1 MNAHCVSVKAEKM
14 PIDIFAVFRYN
25 RDRNRYGQKGEGRM
39 ERLIFHIDVN
49 SAFLSWEAVR
59 RLQAGDK
66 QDLRLFP
73 SAIGGDREKRTGVIL
88 AKSIPAKAYGVQTGE
103 PIAQALRKCPT
114 LILAKPDFALYEK
127 SSRAFLAICRKYAPV
142 VEQYSIDECFLDMS
156 GTSMLYPDPIAIAH
170 RIKDEIRDTLGFT
183 VNVGIGSNKLLAK
196 MASDFEKPD
205 RVHTLFAEEI
215 REKMHPLPVRDL
227 FTVGASTAQRLER
240 AFIRTIG
247 ELAATDEQTLKA
259 LLGNKQ
265 GEHLHRYANGIDPSP
280 VQAEHEEAKG
290 YSISTTLPTDLTD
303 WEEGNR
309 LLLALS
315 DSVASRMRA
324 DRASAYCISVTIRTN
339 HFKDSSHQRKLTA
352 PTDIT
357 DEIFSVARALFAEL
371 WDGHTPLRL
380 LGVALGEIRREGEEV
395 QLSLFSEDEGKE
407 KARRVDRAVDEIR
420 NRFGYHTIGRASCG
434 SGDGVGKKHRAKLEA
449 ERKK

>member
-1 MNAHCVSVKAEKM
+1 
-14 PIDIFAVFRYN
+14 
-25 RDRNRYGQKGEGRM
+25 M

-59 RLQAGDK
+59 RLKAGDK
-66 QDLRLFP
+66 QDLRLLP

-114 LILAKPDFALYEK
+114 LILAKPNFALYEK
-127 SSRAFLAICRKYAPV
+127 SSKAFLAICRKYAPV

-205 RVHTLFAEEI
+205 RVHTLFSEEI
-215 REKMHPLPVRDL
+215 AEKMHPLDVGAL
-227 FTVGASTAQRLER
+227 FTVGSSTAEKLRR
-240 AFIRTIG
+240 SYIRTIG
-247 ELAATDEQTLKA
+247 ELAGTDPLELQK

-265 GEHLHRYANGIDPSP
+265 GTHLHQYANGIDDSP
-280 VQAEHEEAKG
+280 VRAEAEDAKG
-290 YSISTTLPTDLTD
+290 YSISTTLPQDLTD
-303 WEEGNR
+303 WEQGNR
-309 LLLALS
+309 VLLALT

-324 DRASAYCISVTIRTN
+324 DRARAFCISVTVRSN
-339 HFKDSSHQRKLTA
+339 QFRDRSHQRKLST

-357 DEIFSVARALFAEL
+357 DEIYDVVRGLFSEL
-371 WDGHTPLRL
+371 WDGRTPLRL
-380 LGVALGEIRREGEEV
+380 LGVSLSEVCREGEEI
-395 QLSLFSEDEGKE
+395 QLSFFGDDAEKE
-407 KARRVDRAVDEIR
+407 RARRVDRTVDEIR
-420 NRFGYHTIGRASCG
+420 SRFGYNTIKRGASFD
-434 SGDGVGKKHRAKLEA
+434 SGENGGV
-449 ERKK
+449 

>member
-1 MNAHCVSVKAEKM
+1 MAER
-14 PIDIFAVFRYN
+14 I
-25 RDRNRYGQKGEGRM
+25 
-39 ERLIFHIDVN
+39 IFHIDVN
-49 SAFLSWEAVR
+49 SAFLSWEAVE
-59 RLQAGDK
+59 RLKEGERI
-66 QDLRLFP
+66 DLRTIP
-73 SAIGGDREKRTGVIL
+73 SAVGGDMATRHGVVV
-88 AKSIPAKAYGVQTGE
+88 AKSIPAKKYNIVTGE
-103 PIAQALRKCPT
+103 PVINAMRKCPN
-114 LILAKPDFALYEK
+114 LIVVSPRHDVYKRYSK
-127 SSRAFLAICRKYAPV
+127 AFMDILREYSDI
-142 VEQYSIDECFLDMS
+142 VEQYSIDEAFVDMT
-156 GTSMLYPDPIAIAH
+156 GTRRLFGEPLEAAQKISNQ
-170 RIKDEIRDTLGFT
+170 IKTELGFT
-183 VNVGIGSNKLLAK
+183 VNIGISTNKLLAK

-215 REKMHPLPVRDL
+215 REKLHPLPVRDL
-227 FTVGASTAQRLER
+227 FTVGSSTAERLER

-265 GEHLHRYANGIDPSP
+265 GEHLHRYANGIDHSP
-280 VQAEHEEAKG
+280 VQAEPEEAKG

-309 LLLALS
+309 LLLSLS

-324 DRASAYCISVTIRTN
+324 DRASAYCVSVTIRTN
-339 HFKDSSHQRKLTA
+339 HFKDSSHQRKLTS

-357 DEIFSVARALFAEL
+357 DEIFSVARSLFAEL
-371 WDGHTPLRL
+371 WDGRTPLRL

-407 KARRVDRAVDEIR
+407 KARRVDRTVDEIR
-420 NRFGYHTIGRASCG
+420 NRFGYHTIGRASSWG

>member
-1 MNAHCVSVKAEKM
+1 
-14 PIDIFAVFRYN
+14 
-25 RDRNRYGQKGEGRM
+25 M

-59 RLQAGDK
+59 RLQEGDK
-66 QDLRLFP
+66 QDLRLLP

-205 RVHTLFAEEI
+205 RVHTLFLEEV
-215 REKMHPLPVRDL
+215 EAKMHPLDVGTL
-227 FTVGASTAQRLER
+227 FTVGASTAEKLRR
-240 AFIRTIG
+240 SYIRTIG
-247 ELAATDEQTLKA
+247 DLAKTDPIELQN

-265 GEHLHRYANGIDPSP
+265 GTHLHRYANGIDDAP
-280 VQAEHEEAKG
+280 VQAEAEDAKG
-290 YSISTTLPTDLTD
+290 YSISTTLPQDLTD

-309 LLLALS
+309 VLLALT

-324 DRASAYCISVTIRTN
+324 DRAKAYCIAVTVRSN
-339 HFKDSSHQRKLTA
+339 QFKDRSHQRKLST

-357 DEIFSVARALFAEL
+357 DEIYTIVKSLFSEL
-371 WDGHTPLRL
+371 WDGRTPLRL
-380 LGVALGEIRREGEEV
+380 LGVALTEVCREGEEM
-395 QLSLFSEDEGKE
+395 QLSFFSEDEGKE
-407 KARRVDRAVDEIR
+407 KARRVDRAVDAIR
-420 NRFGYHTIGRASCG
+420 NRFGYNTIKRGASCDP
-434 SGDGVGKKHRAKLEA
+434 SERIGKKSQTKQ
-449 ERKK
+449 K

>member
-1 MNAHCVSVKAEKM
+1 
-14 PIDIFAVFRYN
+14 
-25 RDRNRYGQKGEGRM
+25 M

-66 QDLRLFP
+66 QDLRLLP

-205 RVHTLFAEEI
+205 RVHTLFLEEV
-215 REKMHPLPVRDL
+215 EAKMHPLDVGTL
-227 FTVGASTAQRLER
+227 FTVGASTAEKLRR
-240 AFIRTIG
+240 SYIRTIG
-247 ELAATDEQTLKA
+247 DLAKTDPNELQN

-265 GEHLHRYANGIDPSP
+265 GTHLHRYANGIDDSP
-280 VQAEHEEAKG
+280 VQAEAEDAKG
-290 YSISTTLPTDLTD
+290 YSISTTLPQDLTD

-309 LLLALS
+309 VLLALT

-324 DRASAYCISVTIRTN
+324 DRAKAYCIAVTVRSN
-339 HFKDSSHQRKLTA
+339 QFKDRSHQRKLST

-357 DEIFSVARALFAEL
+357 DEIYAIVKNLFSEL
-371 WDGHTPLRL
+371 WDGRTPLRL
-380 LGVALGEIRREGEEV
+380 LGVALTEVCREGEEM
-395 QLSLFSEDEGKE
+395 QLSFFSEDEGKE
-407 KARRVDRAVDEIR
+407 KARRVDRAVDAIR
-420 NRFGYHTIGRASCG
+420 NRFGYNTIKRGASCDP
-434 SGDGVGKKHRAKLEA
+434 SERIGKKSQTKQ
-449 ERKK
+449 K

>member
-1 MNAHCVSVKAEKM
+1 M

-66 QDLRLFP
+66 QDLRLLP

-205 RVHTLFAEEI
+205 RVHTLFSEEI
-215 REKMHPLPVRDL
+215 AEKLHPLPVRDL
-227 FTVGASTAQRLER
+227 FTVGASTAEKLER
-240 AFIRTIG
+240 SFIRTVG
-247 ELAATDEQTLKA
+247 ELAGTD
-259 LLGNKQ
+259 LLYLQSILGKKQ
-265 GEHLHRYANGIDPSP
+265 GEHLHRYANGIDESP
-280 VQAEHEEAKG
+280 VQAEAEEAKG
-290 YSISTTLPTDLTD
+290 YSVSTTLPQDLTD
-303 WEEGNR
+303 REAGNR
-309 LLLALS
+309 ILLSLC
-315 DSVASRMRA
+315 DSVATRMRA
-324 DRASAYCISVTIRTN
+324 DRARVYCVSVTVRTN
-339 HFKDSSHQRKLTA
+339 QFRDSSHQRKLTS

-357 DEIFSVARALFAEL
+357 DEIFAVARALFAEL
-371 WDGHTPLRL
+371 WDGKTPLRL
-380 LGVALGEIRREGEEV
+380 LGVALSEVCREGEEL
-395 QLSLFSEDEGKE
+395 QLSFFSEDESKE
-407 KARRVDRAVDEIR
+407 KARRVDRTVDEIR
-420 NRFGYHTIGRASCG
+420 SRFGYDTIKRGSSCNSQEG
-434 SGDGVGKKHRAKLEA
+434 IGKKHRAHLEA

>member
-1 MNAHCVSVKAEKM
+1 
-14 PIDIFAVFRYN
+14 
-25 RDRNRYGQKGEGRM
+25 M

-66 QDLRLFP
+66 QDLRLLP

-127 SSRAFLAICRKYAPV
+127 SSKAFLSICRKYAPV

-205 RVHTLFAEEI
+205 RVHTLYSEEI
-215 REKMHPLPVRDL
+215 EAKMHPLDVGAL
-227 FTVGASTAQRLER
+227 FTVGASTAEKLRR
-240 AFIRTIG
+240 SYVRTIG
-247 ELAATDEQTLKA
+247 DLARTDPIELQN

-265 GEHLHRYANGIDPSP
+265 GTHLHQYANGIDDSP
-280 VQAEHEEAKG
+280 VQAEAEDAKG
-290 YSISTTLPTDLTD
+290 YSISTTLPQDLTD
-303 WEEGNR
+303 WEAGNR
-309 LLLALS
+309 VLLALT

-324 DRASAYCISVTIRTN
+324 DRAKAYCIAVTVRSN
-339 HFKDSSHQRKLTA
+339 QFKDRSHQRKLST

-357 DEIFSVARALFAEL
+357 DEIYAIVKSLFAEL
-371 WDGHTPLRL
+371 WDGRTPLRL
-380 LGVALGEIRREGEEV
+380 LGVALTEVCREGEEM
-395 QLSLFSEDEGKE
+395 QLSLFSEDAEKE
-407 KARRVDRAVDEIR
+407 KARRVDRAVDAIR
-420 NRFGYHTIGRASCG
+420 NRFGYNTIKRGASCDPSERIGRKSRT
-434 SGDGVGKKHRAKLEA
+434 KQE
-449 ERKK
+449 

>member
-1 MNAHCVSVKAEKM
+1 
-14 PIDIFAVFRYN
+14 
-25 RDRNRYGQKGEGRM
+25 M

-66 QDLRLFP
+66 QDLRLLP

-205 RVHTLFAEEI
+205 RVHTLFLEEV
-215 REKMHPLPVRDL
+215 EAKMHPLDVGTL
-227 FTVGASTAQRLER
+227 FTVGASTAEKLRR
-240 AFIRTIG
+240 SYIRTIG
-247 ELAATDEQTLKA
+247 DLAKTDPNELQN

-265 GEHLHRYANGIDPSP
+265 GTHLHRYANGIDDSP
-280 VQAEHEEAKG
+280 VQAEAEDAKG
-290 YSISTTLPTDLTD
+290 YSISTTLPQDLTD

-309 LLLALS
+309 VLLALT

-324 DRASAYCISVTIRTN
+324 DRAKAYCIAVTVRSN
-339 HFKDSSHQRKLTA
+339 QFKDRSHQRKLST

-357 DEIFSVARALFAEL
+357 DEIYAIVKSLFSEL
-371 WDGHTPLRL
+371 WDGRTPLRL
-380 LGVALGEIRREGEEV
+380 LGVALTEVCREGEEM
-395 QLSLFSEDEGKE
+395 QLSFFSEDEGKE
-407 KARRVDRAVDEIR
+407 KARRVDRAVDAIR
-420 NRFGYHTIGRASCG
+420 NRFGYNTIKRGASCDP
-434 SGDGVGKKHRAKLEA
+434 SERIGKKSQTKQ
-449 ERKK
+449 K